1 MSYAKVALF
10 LLLLAGGYWAY
21 DHAYDSGMK
30 AGEATIQTAW
40 DADKEAIQKTA
51 DAAVAQATKER
62 DDALQSNE
70 VIESDYQTK
79 LLSANASASD
89 FASRLR
95 NAYAS
100 LAARRSAVPKSSG
113 GQAAPQASGSSSDE
127 RLTSLLAN
135 AAAECLQNDD
145 QLDALAAEVSPQ
157 Q

>member
-1 MSYAKVALF
+1 MNYVKVILF
-10 LLLLAGGYWAY
+10 LALIAGGYWAY
-21 DHAYDSGMK
+21 NHAYDSGVKDGK
-30 AGEATIQTAW
+30 ATVQIAW

-51 DAAVAQATKER
+51 AAAVAQATKER

-100 LAARRSAVPKSSG
+100 LATNRGAVPKSGG
-113 GQAAPQASGSSSDE
+113 GQASPQASGSSGDD
-127 RLTSLLAN
+127 RLTGLLAN